1 MLHSGCLYLS
11 RFTCGHLNSQCD
23 GAGGDEGGVFLM
35 GWGPWWSRSQRAA
48 PRQVRTQREDPCPLP
63 GEDMEGRPCPPCPTP
78 LDPDLKCQPPEW
90 KDISVCCFTSLVCGI
105 WLYLPQLRQNSL
117 FAFSL
122 KILVIL
128 LVGKKLLK
136 IAHNLSLGSDL
147 ISFILIR
154 HKFLTL
160 MNRISCMQWVSQI
173 RQHWILEGGRIPPFS
188 SLD

>member
-1 MLHSGCLYLS
+1 MWWCW
-11 RFTCGHLNSQCD
+11 RWW
-23 GAGGDEGGVFLM
+23 
-35 GWGPWWSRSQRAA
+35 GWGLPKGMRSLVKQI
-48 PRQVRTQREDPCPLP
+48 PESCPPP
-63 GEDMEGRPCPPCPTP
+63 GEDTERRPLPPAPCPPCPTP

-90 KDISVCCFTSLVCGI
+90 RDISVCCFTSLVCGI
-105 WLYLPQLRQNSL
+105 WLYLPQLWQNSL

-136 IAHNLSLGSDL
+136 TAHNLSLGSDL
-147 ISFILIR
+147 VSFILIR

-160 MNRISCMQWVSQI
+160 MNRISCMQWVTQI